1 MIPKTIA
8 NKILDWRF
16 GVSRTPLNPPS
27 AVYLGLCAVEPNHD
41 NGNLVD
47 CREPIKDVEDRDTGY
62 ARERVGGIGTSTT
75 NKDGNTTWADTD
87 FMNKYFSTAAN
98 GVISNSVDE
107 IKMKTALRAYPE
119 KINYWFLT
127 DQATVGGGNAFIWG
141 EVKDVM
147 YEKTQLKFS
156 GTETTGVVESKVTLE
171 SSLLLMPGQEY
182 IVYWANIV
190 DGKEDSPIEYHVK
203 CENAGNLG
211 YKLTQTDGYDKPPFE
226 IWYKMTIDADDS
238 NKAVYTL
245 TVQYGSSTTDDKIVG
260 IYSKGI
266 TVNKA
271 TVPTFYKGEL
281 KASIDVPLV
290 QVAK

>member
-1 MIPKTIA
+1 MIPKTVA

-16 GVSRTPLNPPS
+16 GVSKNTLTPPS
-27 AVYLGLCAVEPNHD
+27 AIYLGLCADEPNHE
-41 NGNLVD
+41 NGNLAN
-47 CREPIKDVEDRDTGY
+47 CREPIRDAEGQDTGY
-62 ARERVGGIGTSTT
+62 ARERVGGAGTKNTV
-75 NKDGNTTWADTD
+75 DGNTTWSGDT
-87 FMNKYFSTAAN
+87 FINKYFSTAAG

-127 DQATVGGGNAFIWG
+127 ESGTAGGGDAFIWG

-147 YEKTQLKFS
+147 YEKTQLSFS
-156 GTETTGVVESKVTLE
+156 GTEAPGVVESKVTLE

-211 YKLTQTDGYDKPPFE
+211 YKLTQADGYDKPPFE